1 VSLPPVRAAIS
12 ITLHLGL
19 PISYV
24 PEIVRAFAWAELS
37 QGVGE
42 GVRGGVNIAARL
54 EGLCELGGV
63 LILGTAYEHVQGKI
77 DAQLVD
83 LGDKDLKSNTALH
96 RSWMLAERA
105 FAQLVS
111 V

>member
-1 VSLPPVRAAIS
+1 M
-12 ITLHLGL
+12 
-19 PISYV
+19 
-24 PEIVRAFAWAELS
+24 
-37 QGVGE
+37 
-42 GVRGGVNIAARL
+42 NIAARL
-54 EGLCELGGV
+54 EGLCEPGGV
-63 LILGTAYEHVQGKI
+63 LISGAASDHARGKI
-77 DAQLVD
+77 DAHFLD